1 MLYYCIKDTSKI
13 AHSIIHEHKYTYV
26 LKRSDSNDERR
37 NGRVYSL
44 CVGLKHTNDSP
55 EVLQGVRN
63 LITWVT
69 TGTLSMTSL
78 SDAETI

>member
-1 MLYYCIKDTSKI
+1 MKDTSKI

-26 LKRSDSNDERR
+26 FKRYDSNGER

-55 EVLQGVRN
+55 EVLQGTRDLV
-63 LITWVT
+63 TWVT

-78 SDAETI
+78 SDADTI